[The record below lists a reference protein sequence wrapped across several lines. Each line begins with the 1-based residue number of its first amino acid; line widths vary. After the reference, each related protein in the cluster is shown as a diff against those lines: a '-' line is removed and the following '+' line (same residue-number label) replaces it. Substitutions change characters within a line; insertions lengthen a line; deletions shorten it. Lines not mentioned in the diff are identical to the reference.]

1 MAKVSLALGHA
12 QGRGDFGLCLMDS
25 KAMEGLAITGI
36 LPLISLSR
44 AFDYFICGQHIHI
57 ANKC

>member
-1 MAKVSLALGHA
+1 MAKVSLALGQA

-25 KAMEGLAITGI
+25 KAVEGLAITGI
-36 LPLISLSR
+36 LPFILLSR
-44 AFDYFICGQHIHI
+44 AYDYLICGQNIHA